1 MGNGCYYGVLV
12 QACWTSGMDAYHM
25 PTEGKFLK
33 TLGRVFL
40 TLAMAFPLLA
50 LYFIST
56 LSGLSVAMVVF
67 WTAVPVL
74 LAMTVIFGL
83 ADEASLK
90 CNLYT
95 TLRHGYTQMF
105 DYGNELV

>member
-1 MGNGCYYGVLV
+1 
-12 QACWTSGMDAYHM
+12 M

-56 LSGLSVAMVVF
+56 LSGLSVALVVF